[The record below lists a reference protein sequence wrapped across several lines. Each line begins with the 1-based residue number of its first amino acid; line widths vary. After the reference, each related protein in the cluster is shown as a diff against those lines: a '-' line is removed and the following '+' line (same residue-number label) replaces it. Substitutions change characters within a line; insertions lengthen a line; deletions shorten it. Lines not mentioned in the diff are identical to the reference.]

1 MHQTTSCGATG
12 GQACYWSWG
21 WATGTGWWMV
31 WQARWCQQ
39 LRGHNAGQNEW
50 FGGCLLSLAI
60 QPFQVVSKLRTQRHW
75 VICWASKIVEEMTR
89 GQCVWSL
96 DSNNNDLQSA
106 LGIWNHCLKG
116 SLLSQP
122 SRKNIW
128 FCGALHSFQ
137 KNCCLGDWVPDP
149 RKLPRGWA
157 HAHQTPFSVV
167 LFISD
172 FRWLFQKRTM
182 HLLRFEGFSRGGAV
196 RNCQGY
202 IISYFID
209 FVVFLAEQLTG
220 PQCHGLEAWT
230 LGRAWDGEPGN
241 PLTCWCVD
249 WFSTQAVTTD
259 LVSLLVLVL
268 LFEGQSALQAT
279 SRMGQEPQVVIWD
292 TQHTERTW
300 VEIRIFRIC
309 QGPTP
314 SGAHAIRG
322 QVPSVP
328 SVHHRMKPWTPLCSA
343 LRTRNQLVL
352 DLTREEV
359 QELEL
364 APVEFRIAKLFWWE
378 TCCKQNS
385 FCKTERFRQF

>member
-106 LGIWNHCLKG
+106 LGIRNHCLKG

-149 RKLPRGWA
+149 RKLPQAG
-157 HAHQTPFSVV
+157 HMLIKPLSQSFCSFLTF
-167 LFISD
+167 D
-172 FRWLFQKRTM
+172 GCFRKEQCTCSGLK
-182 HLLRFEGFSRGGAV
+182 G
-196 RNCQGY
+196 
-202 IISYFID
+202 
-209 FVVFLAEQLTG
+209 LAEA
-220 PQCHGLEAWT
+220 GL
-230 LGRAWDGEPGN
+230 
-241 PLTCWCVD
+241 
-249 WFSTQAVTTD
+249 
-259 LVSLLVLVL
+259 
-268 LFEGQSALQAT
+268 
-279 SRMGQEPQVVIWD
+279 
-292 TQHTERTW
+292 
-300 VEIRIFRIC
+300 
-309 QGPTP
+309 
-314 SGAHAIRG
+314 SGTVKGI
-322 QVPSVP
+322 
-328 SVHHRMKPWTPLCSA
+328 
-343 LRTRNQLVL
+343 
-352 DLTREEV
+352 
-359 QELEL
+359 
-364 APVEFRIAKLFWWE
+364 
-378 TCCKQNS
+378 
-385 FCKTERFRQF
+385 